1 MPDFLEWITIR
12 LNQLGWTQ
20 RRLADEIE
28 LHEVTISYWRT
39 GKHVPSPRSMQKVL
53 DVIGEIPEE
62 IMEEEELEVEE
73 VEIVPENP
81 DIGGITEHNPY
92 DREDWPEG
100 SGVYIFYDASERPVY
115 VGQCQDI
122 VTTLRDRYMHDNRGP
137 HWIRRPLVQT
147 LKFLPI
153 GDERIRKGIETA
165 MIKSMKKY
173 LLFNTVHAR

>member
-92 DREDWPEG
+92 DL
-100 SGVYIFYDASERPVY
+100 SLIH
-115 VGQCQDI
+115 I
-122 VTTLRDRYMHDNRGP
+122 
-137 HWIRRPLVQT
+137 
-147 LKFLPI
+147 
-153 GDERIRKGIETA
+153 
-165 MIKSMKKY
+165 
-173 LLFNTVHAR
+173 